1 MGHLDDINQT
11 YWQHV
16 RTAVTLSLRF
26 MIAAPLLLIHALLP
40 NIFVNAGSNVIEA
53 YHRMMDDRA

>member
-11 YWQHV
+11 YWQHF

-26 MIAAPLLLIHALLP
+26 MIAAPLLLIHAVLP
-40 NIFVNAGSNVIEA
+40 NIFVKAGSNVIEA

>member
-11 YWQHV
+11 YWQHF

-40 NIFVNAGSNVIEA
+40 NIFVNAGSNVIKA

>member
-1 MGHLDDINQT
+1 M
-11 YWQHV
+11 
-16 RTAVTLSLRF
+16 TLSLRF

-53 YHRMMDDRA
+53 YHRMMDDRP

>member
-11 YWQHV
+11 YWQHFKA
-16 RTAVTLSLRF
+16 AVTLSLRF
-26 MIAAPLLLIHALLP
+26 FIAAPLLLIHALLP

-53 YHRMMDDRA
+53 YHRMMNDRP